1 MQIIQFLP
9 HYQLV
14 CNNFDFSSFSLISCV
29 AKEPLLTCKPYAL
42 DAQNNWFCKAFI
54 IKELHDRY
62 FYVEFLHYSPIFPVL
77 STTYIAAFQASA
89 NSNVFLYTMF
99 TQEVLVLVFI
109 TIKDVYINVAVYA
122 TDSPV
127 RT

>member
-1 MQIIQFLP
+1 MTLQKRR
-9 HYQLV
+9 
-14 CNNFDFSSFSLISCV
+14 SCV
-29 AKEPLLTCKPYAL
+29 AKEPLLTCKTYAL

-89 NSNVFLYTMF
+89 NSNIFLYTMF
-99 TQEVLVLVFI
+99 AQEVLVLVFI

-122 TDSPV
+122 ADSPV

>member
-1 MQIIQFLP
+1 MTLQKRR
-9 HYQLV
+9 
-14 CNNFDFSSFSLISCV
+14 SCV
-29 AKEPLLTCKPYAL
+29 AKEPLLTCKTYAL

-89 NSNVFLYTMF
+89 NSNIFLYTVLA
-99 TQEVLVLVFI
+99 QELFVLIFI
-109 TIKDVYINVAVYA
+109 AIKDIYINIAMYA
-122 TDSPV
+122 LHSSI

>member
-1 MQIIQFLP
+1 MK
-9 HYQLV
+9 
-14 CNNFDFSSFSLISCV
+14 NGNFDLALRKRRFCV
-29 AKEPLLTCKPYAL
+29 AKEPLLTCKTYAL

-89 NSNVFLYTMF
+89 NSNIFLYTMF
-99 TQEVLVLVFI
+99 AQEVLVLVFI